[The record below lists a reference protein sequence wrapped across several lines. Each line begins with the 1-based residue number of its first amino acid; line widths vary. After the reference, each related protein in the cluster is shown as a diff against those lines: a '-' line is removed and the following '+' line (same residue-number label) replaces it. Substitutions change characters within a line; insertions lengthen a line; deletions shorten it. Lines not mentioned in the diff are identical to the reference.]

1 MRTRWQ
7 RVRDLFERALEEQP
21 ADLDAWLEREAPDDP
36 DVRAE
41 VRSLVAQHSLASHFL
56 TEPVPDPDPSLPDED
71 AAYPAGHVI
80 GHYTIMR
87 ELGGG
92 GMGRVYLA
100 RDTNLGRPVALKVI
114 APRHTGNPEYR
125 ERLKREAQA
134 AARLSHHPGICAVYA
149 LEEFEG
155 ELFIVAEYVKGHT
168 LRHEITDRNKLNS
181 RPLHTEILRTAR
193 EIASA
198 LGAAHA
204 EGIIHRDLKPENV
217 MRTVDGR
224 VKILDF
230 GLARTDILVTDALAP
245 QLTMTG
251 VALGTPAYMAPEQL
265 TRLPV
270 DARTDVFAFGV
281 LMYELAS
288 GVHPFLSEPTRIL
301 HTEATPIE
309 RLCPTMSLA
318 ACSVIDRCLRKSPAD
333 RFASAREIATAL
345 PNESNESKTLI
356 GPAVRWWR
364 AHQAIIVGLYFL
376 ASVFAWFIKE
386 GPSSEALAVF
396 GDVVFGVVSVAATVG
411 GVMRSHLLFV
421 ERINRLALADE
432 LRRTGFITM
441 VTDAVIAFAL
451 SFDGVTL
458 FPSGRDVAAVLI
470 ACLGIGIVLAR
481 LGLEP
486 STERNAFGQ

>member
-71 AAYPAGHVI
+71 YAFPAGHVV
-80 GHYTIMR
+80 GHYTIVR
-87 ELGGG
+87 ELDRG

-100 RDTNLGRPVALKVI
+100 RDRHLNRDVALKVI
-114 APRHTGNPEYR
+114 APRFTGNPEYR
-125 ERLKREAQA
+125 ERLKREARA
-134 AARLSHHPGICAVYA
+134 AARLTHHPGICTVHA
-149 LEEFEG
+149 LEEFDG

-168 LRHEITDRNKLNS
+168 LRHEITERNKLNS
-181 RPLHTEILRTAR
+181 RPLPTEILRTAR

-204 EGIIHRDLKPENV
+204 EGTIHRDLKPENV

-230 GLARTDILVTDALAP
+230 GLARTDVLAADVLVPA
-245 QLTMTG
+245 LTMTG
-251 VALGTPAYMAPEQL
+251 VVMGTPAYMAPEQL

-288 GVHPFLSEPTRIL
+288 GAHPFHGDRVRIL
-301 HTEATPIE
+301 HSEAVPIE
-309 RLCPTMSLA
+309 RLCPSMPLA

-345 PNESNESKTLI
+345 PDESNESNENNQSKTVD
-356 GPAVRWWR
+356 GAAVRWWR
-364 AHQAIIVGLYFL
+364 AHQGIIVGLYFL

-386 GPSSEALAVF
+386 GLETSGSPFSASLRLRPRRSPDSASLASPRPWAASC
-396 GDVVFGVVSVAATVG
+396 VVICCS
-411 GVMRSHLLFV
+411 
-421 ERINRLALADE
+421 
-432 LRRTGFITM
+432 
-441 VTDAVIAFAL
+441 L
-451 SFDGVTL
+451 SG
-458 FPSGRDVAAVLI
+458 
-470 ACLGIGIVLAR
+470 
-481 LGLEP
+481 
-486 STERNAFGQ
+486 

>member
-41 VRSLVAQHSLASHFL
+41 VRSLVAHHSLASHFL
-56 TEPVPDPDPSLPDED
+56 TEPVPDLVASLPDED
-71 AAYPAGHVI
+71 HAYPAGHAI
-80 GHYTIMR
+80 GHYTIVR
-87 ELGGG
+87 ELDRG

-100 RDTNLGRPVALKVI
+100 RDGKLNRDVALKVI
-114 APRHTGNPEYR
+114 APRFTGNPEHR

-134 AARLSHHPGICAVYA
+134 AARLTDHPGICTVHA
-149 LEEFEG
+149 LEEFDG
-155 ELFIVAEYVKGHT
+155 ELFIVAEYVKGRT

-181 RPLHTEILRTAR
+181 RPLPTEILRTAR

-224 VKILDF
+224 IKILDF
-230 GLARTDILVTDALAP
+230 GLARIDVLVADVLAP

-251 VALGTPAYMAPEQL
+251 VAMGTPAYMAPEQL

-281 LMYELAS
+281 LIYELAS
-288 GVHPFLSEPTRIL
+288 GVHPFLGDPVRIL
-301 HTEATPIE
+301 HTDAVPIE
-309 RLCPTMSLA
+309 RLCPSMPLA
-318 ACSVIDRCLRKSPAD
+318 TCSVIDRCLRKSPAG
-333 RFASAREIATAL
+333 RFGSAGEIATAL
-345 PNESNESKTLI
+345 PNDSYESKTLI
-356 GPAVRWWR
+356 GDAVPWWR

-376 ASVFAWFIKE
+376 ASMFAWFVKE
-386 GPSSEALAVF
+386 GVGTQAL
-396 GDVVFGVVSVAATVG
+396 VVFGVAGVAATVG
-411 GVMRSHLLFV
+411 GVLRFHLLFV
-421 ERINRLALADE
+421 ERVSRRRLTAE
-432 LRRTGFITM
+432 LRRTERFTLVI
-441 VTDAVIAFAL
+441 DAVIAVAL
-451 SFDGVTL
+451 MIDAILLSAATNQDL
-458 FPSGRDVAAVLI
+458 AAVLI
-470 ACLGIGIVLAR
+470 ACLGAGIFFAR
-481 LGLEP
+481 AFLEP
-486 STERNAFGQ
+486 STTADAFDR